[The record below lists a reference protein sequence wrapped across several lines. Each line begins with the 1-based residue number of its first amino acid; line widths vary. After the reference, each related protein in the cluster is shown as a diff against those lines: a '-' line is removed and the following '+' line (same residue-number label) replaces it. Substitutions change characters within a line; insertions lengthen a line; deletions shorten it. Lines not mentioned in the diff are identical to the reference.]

1 MRTKHLFYTAAMAAL
16 FAACVNDDFETIGQ
30 QGNVANDGRPVAGNV
45 KLNFTEAGGANTR
58 LSYGGQGVGY
68 QWEATDEIGALLMD
82 NVKAHEGTWLEKYS
96 LISDIHTSF
105 RFTYDTEDKVWG
117 CDTKMLEGNY
127 FFAYP
132 WEDYDGR
139 REVAHSLMNQT
150 QEGIAPEV
158 RAESY
163 ADNQFFIGYSR
174 IMAGTKDTETL
185 NDVKM
190 VSLLGAIELR
200 IKNTG
205 TVAKHI
211 NKVVLSGNK
220 NISSVMTF
228 DPTTAA
234 YGTTA
239 DADKWNLQGTD
250 YDEWF
255 NYANY
260 EGDEAE
266 VEKYTTNGTKPV
278 YNIESGDEYSYIEAL
293 RSVAKAHTELNKEKS
308 VQITITG
315 KNRTLEPNAK
325 NTAYV
330 LIMCN
335 PLTKDQIES
344 EGLKLSIYT
353 DEGMVS
359 NIDLTKVHAESDDY
373 TVVTNKAITSV
384 GPSVS
389 NTVEIEIDNNSFVV
403 PETMEIFNGNDLEQ
417 FIKWSATVA
426 GERNNIA
433 ILQQD
438 VTFTPEMLTA
448 LKANKNT
455 SISIVSPDK
464 VDVKDR
470 AILTLD
476 KNLPA
481 NVLDEKQLS
490 FSATNY
496 KATPIVV
503 EGEVALTKK
512 SAEVASIE
520 VAEGATLTINDKD
533 AVVPDMQPGKRADYY
548 DIVNNGTLNIGA
560 NAVVAEEVNV
570 QNNATMT
577 VAADGDCKATVVN
590 TKNAVIENNGYMLN
604 VTNQA
609 DATIELGANAILRQS
624 TNEGLIK
631 TATGAQVSV
640 TGSAAGEIEYVS
652 GVKTI
657 VADNNTVS
665 TRVAGTTI
673 TKTTFDATKIGC
685 TISKLIV
692 GEGITTLAD
701 ATDTDYKYSFA
712 EVVLENNAELVV
724 GSTHTLAVTSEMT
737 VEGDATVNGNITA
750 TNVTVEEEG
759 TLVNNGKLA
768 TATFE
773 NNGAVENNGTVTTTS
788 GSVTGK
794 GSWKYNPVQKTED
807 PNAKTAKEEAML
819 KAVKI
824 WADSWDDFYAGKNYY
839 AGNPY
844 DYAKFY
850 ATAQVSNN
858 TWGNIIPTL
867 TAAGFKLEDLAKEPT
882 EFADMVTEMLDE
894 KKAAAEAVLYKENK
908 WNLTVAG
915 ENPVVAHE
923 DETEAMETMFTAVA
937 GMATDFGND
946 YVAAAY
952 VWSKNAQA
960 TAWSRFQEAKPTA
973 YVWTGC
979 TLDKAIELWA
989 EYAEVLTDGD
999 FGTYKYGAIT
1009 NPSTPTKAGT
1019 EYAEKLANWI
1029 VAVMNGNNTGFVKN
1043 AQDAITNLGLDKVAE
1058 ITTLKKYTNAQV
1070 SALDVTLTVTD

>member
-30 QGNVANDGRPVAGNV
+30 QGNVANDGRPVVGNV
-45 KLNFTEAGGANTR
+45 KLNFTQDGEADTR

-163 ADNQFFIGYSR
+163 ANNQFFIGYSR

-211 NKVVLSGNK
+211 NKVVLSGNE

-228 DPTTAA
+228 DPTNAP
-234 YGTTA
+234 YGTEA
-239 DADKWNLQGTD
+239 DADKWNLQETGYTN
-250 YDEWF
+250 WF

-260 EGDEAE
+260 EGDDAE
-266 VEKYTTNGTKPV
+266 VEKYMTNGTKPV
-278 YNIESGDEYSYIEAL
+278 YNIETGDKYSYIEAL
-293 RSVAKAHTELNKEKS
+293 RRVAKAHTELNKEKS

-315 KNRTLEPNAK
+315 EDRTLEPNAK

-335 PLTKDQIES
+335 PLKKEQVK

-359 NIDLTKVHAESDDY
+359 NIDLTKVHAESEDY
-373 TVVTNKAITSV
+373 TVVTNKAIEEVS
-384 GPSVS
+384 PSVS

-403 PETMEIFNGNDLEQ
+403 PQTMEIFNSNDLEQ
-417 FIKWSATVA
+417 FIKWGTSVA

-438 VTFTPEMLTA
+438 VTFTPEMLAA

-464 VDVKDR
+464 VDVENR

-490 FSATNY
+490 FSATGY

-512 SAEVASIE
+512 SAKVASIE
-520 VAEGATLTINDKD
+520 VAKGATLTINDKD
-533 AVVPDMQPGKRADYY
+533 AVVPDMQPGVSTDYY
-548 DIVNNGTLNIGA
+548 SIVNNGSLNIGA
-560 NAVVAEEVNV
+560 DAVVAENVHV

-577 VAADGDCKATVVN
+577 VAADGDCKASVVN
-590 TKNAVIENNGYMLN
+590 TKDAVIENNGYMLN

-609 DATIELGANAILRQS
+609 NATIKLGANAILRQS

-701 ATDTDYKYSFA
+701 ATDTAYEYSFK

-724 GSTHTLAVTSEMT
+724 GSTHKLSVTNMT

-824 WADSWDDFYAGKNYY
+824 WADSWDDFYAGKTYY
-839 AGNPY
+839 AGDPY

-850 ATAQVSNN
+850 AAAQVSGN

-894 KKAAAEAVLYKENK
+894 KKATAEAVLYKEKK
-908 WNLTVAG
+908 WSLEVAG

-923 DETEAMETMFTAVA
+923 GEKEAMETMFTAVA
-937 GMATDFGND
+937 GMADRFNNDRFNND

-960 TAWSRFQEAKPTA
+960 TAWSRFQEANPTA

-989 EYAEVLTDGD
+989 EYSDVITSIKENRYAADEDAT
-999 FGTYKYGAIT
+999 GTGT
-1009 NPSTPTKAGT
+1009 N
-1019 EYAEKLANWI
+1019 YAESLGDWI
-1029 VAVMNGNNTGFVKN
+1029 IAVMNLEKAGFAGS
-1043 AQDAITNLGLDKVAE
+1043 AQDDITDLKLNEVSAINN
-1058 ITTLKKYTNAQV
+1058 LKKYTNAQV
-1070 SALDVTLTVTD
+1070 NALDETLTVSD

>member
-228 DPTTAA
+228 DPTTAT

-239 DADKWNLQGTD
+239 DADKWNLQEAG
-250 YDEWF
+250 YDKWF

-315 KNRTLEPNAK
+315 ENRTLEPNAK

-455 SISIVSPDK
+455 SISIVSPND
-464 VDVKDR
+464 VDVRDR

-503 EGEVALTKK
+503 EGEVALTKESTK
-512 SAEVASIE
+512 VASIE

-533 AVVPDMQPGKRADYY
+533 AVVPNMQPGESADYY

-560 NAVVAEEVNV
+560 DAVVAEEVDV

-577 VAADGDCKATVVN
+577 IAADGDCKATVVN
-590 TKNAVIENNGYMLN
+590 TKDAVIKNNGYMLN

-657 VADNNTVS
+657 VADDNTVS

-701 ATDTDYKYSFA
+701 ATDTAYEYSFK

-724 GSTHTLAVTSEMT
+724 GSTHKLSVTNMT

-794 GSWKYNPVQKTED
+794 GTWKYNPAQKPED
-807 PNAKTAKEEAML
+807 PNAKTDREEAMYT
-819 KAVKI
+819 AI
-824 WADSWDDFYAGKNYY
+824 ETWAKNWSSWRTSATQYY
-839 AGNPY
+839 DGNPY
-844 DYAKFY
+844 DYTKFVATYNANEEWLGKKAEILEDYFNATEIAADAKTAPAEFTSQMNAY
-850 ATAQVSNN
+850 LKTQETAAKAALFNEDGSWKIDFSAINNATANKNKS
-858 TWGNIIPTL
+858 
-867 TAAGFKLEDLAKEPT
+867 AAEDLMCAYLNEAAQISSNFSEDAK
-882 EFADMVTEMLDE
+882 V
-894 KKAAAEAVLYKENK
+894 
-908 WNLTVAG
+908 
-915 ENPVVAHE
+915 
-923 DETEAMETMFTAVA
+923 
-937 GMATDFGND
+937 
-946 YVAAAY
+946 AAY
-952 VWSKNAQA
+952 VWSVKS
-960 TAWSRFQEAKPTA
+960 TAFDAMIAEYPAA
-973 YVWTGC
+973 YIWTEC
-979 TLDKAIELWA
+979 TLDKM
-989 EYAEVLTDGD
+989 LTVWKDYKALT
-999 FGTYKYGAIT
+999 GTGISDNKYE
-1009 NPSTPTKAGT
+1009 STPANTKT
-1019 EYAEKLANWI
+1019 DKDYAEKL
-1029 VAVMNGNNTGFVKN
+1029 VAWTIAVLNATGGSVAD
-1043 AQDAITNLGLDKVAE
+1043 AQAE
-1058 ITTLKKYTNAQV
+1058 IKAAGITIKNVNTLSGFTNEQV
-1070 SALDVTLTVTD
+1070 NALDNELEVAD

>member
-30 QGNVANDGRPVAGNV
+30 QGNVANDGRPVVGNV
-45 KLNFTEAGGANTR
+45 KLNFTEAGDADTR

-82 NVKAHEGTWLEKYS
+82 NVKDHEGTWLEKYS

-105 RFTYDTEDKVWG
+105 RFTYDTEEKVWG

-150 QEGIAPEV
+150 QEGIGAEV

-174 IMAGTKDTETL
+174 IKAGTKDTETL

-190 VSLLGAIELR
+190 VSLLGAVELR

-220 NISSVMTF
+220 YISSVMTF
-228 DPTTAA
+228 DPTTAT
-234 YGTTA
+234 YGTTG
-239 DADKWNLQGTD
+239 DADKWNLQGTG
-250 YDEWF
+250 YSNWF

-260 EGDEAE
+260 EGEEAKA
-266 VEKYTTNGTKPV
+266 EKYTANGTEFV
-278 YNIESGDEYSYIEAL
+278 YNIETGDKYSYIEAL

-315 KNRTLEPNAK
+315 EDRTLEPNAK

-335 PLTKDQIES
+335 PLTAEQIKE
-344 EGLKLSIYT
+344 EGLMLSIYT

-373 TVVTNKAITSV
+373 TVVTNKAIEAI
-384 GPSVS
+384 GPSVA

-417 FIKWSATVA
+417 FIKWGTTVA
-426 GERNNIA
+426 GERKNIA

-438 VTFTPEMLTA
+438 VTFTPEMLAA

-455 SISIVSPDK
+455 SISIVSPNGTG
-464 VDVKDR
+464 VEDR
-470 AILTLD
+470 AVLTLD
-476 KNLPA
+476 KDLPA

-490 FSATNY
+490 FSAEGYTDS
-496 KATPIVV
+496 PIIV
-503 EGEVALTKK
+503 EGEVALTKE
-512 SAEVASIE
+512 SAKVASIE

-533 AVVPDMQPGKRADYY
+533 AVVPESREENGLF
-548 DIVNNGTLNIGA
+548 DIVNNGALNIGA
-560 NAVVAEEVNV
+560 AAVVSDKVKV

-577 VAADGDCKATVVN
+577 VAADGDCKANVIN
-590 TKNAVIENNGYMLN
+590 TKDAVINNNGYMLN
-604 VTNQA
+604 VTNQKE
-609 DATIELGANAILRQS
+609 ATIQLGANAILRQS
-624 TNEGLIK
+624 SNEGLIK

-640 TGSAAGEIEYVS
+640 TGNEDGEIEYVS

-701 ATDTDYKYSFA
+701 ATDTAYEYSFK

-724 GSTHTLAVTSEMT
+724 GSTHKLSVTNMT

-759 TLVNNGKLA
+759 TLVNNGVM
-768 TATFE
+768 TTTIFE
-773 NNGAVENNGTVTTTS
+773 NNGAVENNNVIM
-788 GSVTGK
+788 VDRYDGK
-794 GSWKYNPVQKTED
+794 GSWKYNPMNESKAAFKAALKEAVKVFI
-807 PNAKTAKEEAML
+807 NGAKTYERDGYTVTLKGFTTVLAGDWAKGQQAMITL
-819 KAVKI
+819 NSTYADDVKALTQSDLDEAVKTLQSENKTALITLLGKATVATDNILYNTKDAANATTGVTSAYSVFRDNVLKRNTTAISAGIADADLVVLNAANALEAADIDDALAKAGESEAYI
-824 WADSWDDFYAGKNYY
+824 WAETTC
-839 AGNPY
+839 PLY
-844 DYAKFY
+844 D
-850 ATAQVSNN
+850 V
-858 TWGNIIPTL
+858 
-867 TAAGFKLEDLAKEPT
+867 
-882 EFADMVTEMLDE
+882 M
-894 KKAAAEAVLYKENK
+894 
-908 WNLTVAG
+908 
-915 ENPVVAHE
+915 
-923 DETEAMETMFTAVA
+923 AVA
-937 GMATDFGND
+937 LSESIADWNAALELRDTD
-946 YVAAAY
+946 
-952 VWSKNAQA
+952 
-960 TAWSRFQEAKPTA
+960 
-973 YVWTGC
+973 
-979 TLDKAIELWA
+979 EL
-989 EYAEVLTDGD
+989 
-999 FGTYKYGAIT
+999 
-1009 NPSTPTKAGT
+1009 S
-1019 EYAEKLANWI
+1019 
-1029 VAVMNGNNTGFVKN
+1029 
-1043 AQDAITNLGLDKVAE
+1043 E
-1058 ITTLKKYTNAQV
+1058 ITDLNTLKKWISAVRTTNNTASILTPAKTVVEKYGSKYNSWNYEAAQFNAV
-1070 SALDVTLTVTD
+1070 KTELEK

>member
-30 QGNVANDGRPVAGNV
+30 QGNVANDGRPVVGNV
-45 KLNFTEAGGANTR
+45 KLNFIEAGGADTR
-58 LSYGGQGVGY
+58 LSYDSQQGGY

-105 RFTYDTEDKVWG
+105 RFTYDTEEKVWG

-150 QEGIAPEV
+150 QEGIGAEV

-174 IMAGTKDTETL
+174 IKAGTTDKETL

-190 VSLLGAIELR
+190 VSLLGAIQLQ

-228 DPTTAA
+228 DPTDAA
-234 YGTTA
+234 YVNPD
-239 DADKWNLQGTD
+239 DANKNWNLVNTKLPTAWGASTEA
-250 YDEWF
+250 YF

-266 VEKYTTNGTKPV
+266 VEKYRTDGTEPV

-315 KNRTLEPNAK
+315 ENRTLEPGGK

-335 PLTKDQIES
+335 PLTKEQI
-344 EGLKLSIYT
+344 GNDLKLSIYT
-353 DEGMVS
+353 DEGVVS
-359 NIDLTKVHAESDDY
+359 NIDLTNIHAESDDY
-373 TVVTNKAITSV
+373 TVVTNKAIEAI
-384 GPSVS
+384 GPDVP
-389 NTVEIEIDNNSFVV
+389 NTVQIEIDNNSFVV
-403 PETMEIFNGNDLEQ
+403 PKTMEIFNSNDLEQ
-417 FIKWSATVA
+417 FIKWNTTVA
-426 GERNNIA
+426 GVRNNIA

-438 VTFTPEMLTA
+438 VTFTPEMLAA

-455 SISIVSPDK
+455 SISIVSPDE

-496 KATPIVV
+496 RATPIVV
-503 EGEVALTKK
+503 EGEVALTKE
-512 SAEVASIE
+512 SAKVASIE
-520 VAEGATLTINDKD
+520 VAEGATLAINDKD
-533 AVVPDMQPGKRADYY
+533 AVVPNMQPGESADYY
-548 DIVNNGTLNIGA
+548 DIVNNGSLNIGA
-560 NAVVAEEVNV
+560 DAVVAEDVHV

-577 VAADGDCKATVVN
+577 VAADGDCKASVVN
-590 TKNAVIENNGYMLN
+590 TKDAVIKNNGYMLN

-701 ATDTDYKYSFA
+701 ATDTAYEYSFK

-724 GSTHTLAVTSEMT
+724 GSTHKLSVTNMT

-759 TLVNNGKLA
+759 TLVNNGVM
-768 TATFE
+768 TTTIFE
-773 NNGAVENNGTVTTTS
+773 NNGAVENNNVIM
-788 GSVTGK
+788 VDKYDGK
-794 GSWKYNPVQKTED
+794 GSWKYNPMNES
-807 PNAKTAKEEAML
+807 KTAFKTALKE
-819 KAVKI
+819 AVKVFINEADTYKNGGYTVTLKGFTTVLSGKWAEGKPAMVTLNSTYADDVKALTQSDLDEAVKTLQSENKTALITLLGKATVATDNILYDTKDAANATTGVTSAYSVFRDNVLKRNTTAISAGIADADLVVLNAANALEAADIDDALAKAGEGEAYI
-824 WADSWDDFYAGKNYY
+824 WAETTC
-839 AGNPY
+839 PLY
-844 DYAKFY
+844 D
-850 ATAQVSNN
+850 V
-858 TWGNIIPTL
+858 
-867 TAAGFKLEDLAKEPT
+867 
-882 EFADMVTEMLDE
+882 M
-894 KKAAAEAVLYKENK
+894 
-908 WNLTVAG
+908 
-915 ENPVVAHE
+915 
-923 DETEAMETMFTAVA
+923 AVA
-937 GMATDFGND
+937 LSESIADWNAALELRDTD
-946 YVAAAY
+946 
-952 VWSKNAQA
+952 
-960 TAWSRFQEAKPTA
+960 
-973 YVWTGC
+973 
-979 TLDKAIELWA
+979 EL
-989 EYAEVLTDGD
+989 
-999 FGTYKYGAIT
+999 
-1009 NPSTPTKAGT
+1009 S
-1019 EYAEKLANWI
+1019 
-1029 VAVMNGNNTGFVKN
+1029 
-1043 AQDAITNLGLDKVAE
+1043 E
-1058 ITTLKKYTNAQV
+1058 ITDLNTLKKWISAVRTTNNTASILTPAKTVVEKYGSKYNSWNYEAAQFNAV
-1070 SALDVTLTVTD
+1070 KTELEK

>member
-1 MRTKHLFYTAAMAAL
+1 MAAL

-30 QGNVANDGRPVAGNV
+30 QGNVANDGRPVVGNV
-45 KLNFTEAGGANTR
+45 KLNFTEAGGADTR
-58 LSYGGQGVGY
+58 LSYDSQQGGY

-105 RFTYDTEDKVWG
+105 RFTYDTEEKVWG

-150 QEGIAPEV
+150 QEGIGAEV

-190 VSLLGAIELR
+190 VSLLGAIQLQ
-200 IKNTG
+200 ITNTG
-205 TVAKHI
+205 TVPYHI
-211 NKVVLSGNK
+211 NKVVLSGNE

-228 DPTTAA
+228 DPTEAA
-234 YGTTA
+234 YGK
-239 DADKWNLQGTD
+239 DGKWSLTGTG
-250 YDEWF
+250 YAGWF

-260 EGDEAE
+260 EGNEIDVYDDDADPL
-266 VEKYTTNGTKPV
+266 VPV
-278 YNIESGDEYSYIEAL
+278 YNIETGDEYSYIEAL
-293 RSVAKAHTELNKEKS
+293 RSVAKPHPTLNTEKS

-315 KNRTLEPNAK
+315 EDRTLEPNQK

-335 PLTKDQIES
+335 PLTKDQIVKTTTANATTNTK
-344 EGLKLSIYT
+344 GLYLSIYT
-353 DEGMVS
+353 DEGIVR
-359 NIDLTKVHAESDDY
+359 NIDLTNIHAESADY
-373 TVVTNKAITSV
+373 TVVTDNDIEEIGPNK
-384 GPSVS
+384 P
-389 NTVEIEIDNNSFVV
+389 NTVKIQIDDNSFVV
-403 PETMEIFNGNDLEQ
+403 PQTMQVFNANDLLQ
-417 FIKWSATVA
+417 FIKWNAENVE

-438 VTFTPEMLTA
+438 VTFTPEMLAA

-464 VDVKDR
+464 VDVKNR

-490 FSATNY
+490 FSATGY

-512 SAEVASIE
+512 SAKVASIE

-533 AVVPDMQPGKRADYY
+533 AVVPDMQPGVSTDYY
-548 DIVNNGTLNIGA
+548 DIVNNGSLNIGA
-560 NAVVAEEVNV
+560 DAVVAENVHV

-577 VAADGDCKATVVN
+577 VAADGDCKANVVN
-590 TKNAVIENNGYMLN
+590 TKDAVIKNNGYMLN

-657 VADNNTVS
+657 VADDNTVS

-701 ATDTDYKYSFA
+701 ATDTAYEYSFK

-724 GSTHTLAVTSEMT
+724 GSTHKLSVTNMT

-794 GSWKYNPVQKTED
+794 GTWKYNPAQKPED
-807 PNAKTAKEEAML
+807 PNAKTDREEAMYT
-819 KAVKI
+819 AI
-824 WADSWDDFYAGKNYY
+824 ETWAKNWSSWRTSATQYY
-839 AGNPY
+839 DGNPY
-844 DYAKFY
+844 DYTKFVATYNANEEWLGKKAEILEDYFNATEIAADAKTGPAEFTSQMN
-850 ATAQVSNN
+850 AFLKTQE
-858 TWGNIIPTL
+858 
-867 TAAGFKLEDLAKEPT
+867 TAAK
-882 EFADMVTEMLDE
+882 
-894 KKAAAEAVLYKENK
+894 AVLYNEDGSWKIDFSAINNPTVNK
-908 WNLTVAG
+908 DESAAG
-915 ENPVVAHE
+915 DLMCAYLNE
-923 DETEAMETMFTAVA
+923 DAQITSTFS
-937 GMATDFGND
+937 GNAK
-946 YVAAAY
+946 VAAY
-952 VWSKNAQA
+952 VWSVKSAA
-960 TAWSRFQEAKPTA
+960 FDAMIKKYPAA
-973 YVWTGC
+973 YIWTEC
-979 TLDKAIELWA
+979 TLDEM
-989 EYAEVLTDGD
+989 LTVWKDYQALTGD
-999 FGTYKYGAIT
+999 NIDANKYENTSTNTGAG
-1009 NPSTPTKAGT
+1009 K
-1019 EYAEKLANWI
+1019 EYAEKLVKWTTAVLNATGGS
-1029 VAVMNGNNTGFVKN
+1029 VAD
-1043 AQDAITNLGLDKVAE
+1043 AQAE
-1058 ITTLKKYTNAQV
+1058 IKAAGITIKNVNTLSGFTNEQV
-1070 SALDVTLTVTD
+1070 NALDNELEVAD

>member
-30 QGNVANDGRPVAGNV
+30 QGNVANDGRPVVGNV
-45 KLNFTEAGGANTR
+45 KLNFTEAGGADTR
-58 LSYGGQGVGY
+58 LSYDSQQGGY

-105 RFTYDTEDKVWG
+105 RFTYDTEEKVWG

-150 QEGIAPEV
+150 QEGIGAEV

-190 VSLLGAIELR
+190 VSLLGAIQLQ
-200 IKNTG
+200 ITNTG
-205 TVAKHI
+205 TVPYHI
-211 NKVVLSGNK
+211 NKVVLSGNE

-228 DPTTAA
+228 DPTEAA
-234 YGTTA
+234 YGKNG
-239 DADKWNLQGTD
+239 KWSLTGTG
-250 YDEWF
+250 YAGWF

-260 EGDEAE
+260 EGNEIDVYDDDADPL
-266 VEKYTTNGTKPV
+266 VPV
-278 YNIESGDEYSYIEAL
+278 YNIETGDEYSYIEAL
-293 RSVAKAHTELNKEKS
+293 RSVAKPHPTLNTEKS

-315 KNRTLEPNAK
+315 EDRTLEPNQK

-335 PLTKDQIES
+335 PLTKDQIVKTTTANATTNTK
-344 EGLKLSIYT
+344 GLYLSIYT
-353 DEGMVS
+353 DEGIVR
-359 NIDLTKVHAESDDY
+359 NIDLTNIHAESADY
-373 TVVTNKAITSV
+373 TVVTDNDIEEIGPNK
-384 GPSVS
+384 P
-389 NTVEIEIDNNSFVV
+389 NTVKIQIDDNSFVV
-403 PETMEIFNGNDLEQ
+403 PQTMQVFNANDLLQ
-417 FIKWSATVA
+417 FIKWNAENVE

-438 VTFTPEMLTA
+438 VTFTPEMLAA

-464 VDVKDR
+464 VDVKNR

-490 FSATNY
+490 FSATGY

-503 EGEVALTKK
+503 EGEVALTKE
-512 SAEVASIE
+512 SAKVASIE

-533 AVVPDMQPGKRADYY
+533 AVVPDMQPGVSTDYY
-548 DIVNNGTLNIGA
+548 GIVNNGSLNIGA
-560 NAVVAEEVNV
+560 DAVVAENVHV

-577 VAADGDCKATVVN
+577 VAADGDCKANVVN
-590 TKNAVIENNGYMLN
+590 TKDAVIKNNGYMLN

-624 TNEGLIK
+624 SNEGLIK

-701 ATDTDYKYSFA
+701 ATDTAYEYSFK

-724 GSTHTLAVTSEMT
+724 GSTHKLSVTNMT

-750 TNVTVEEEG
+750 TNVTVEEKG
-759 TLVNNGKLA
+759 TLVNNGVI
-768 TATFE
+768 TTTIFE
-773 NNGAVENNGTVTTTS
+773 NNGAVENNNVIM
-788 GSVTGK
+788 VDRYDGK
-794 GSWKYNPVQKTED
+794 GSWKYNPMNESK
-807 PNAKTAKEEAML
+807 AAFKAALKE
-819 KAVKI
+819 AVKVFINGADTYKKNGYTVILKGFTDVLASDWAEGQQAMITLNSTYADDVKALTQSDLDEAVKTLQSENKEALITLLGGATVETDSKLYDTKDAADATTGVTSAYSVFRSNVLKQNTNNISAGIARADLVVLNAANALGATDIDNALAEAGESEAYI
-824 WADSWDDFYAGKNYY
+824 WADKTC
-839 AGNPY
+839 PLY
-844 DYAKFY
+844 D
-850 ATAQVSNN
+850 V
-858 TWGNIIPTL
+858 
-867 TAAGFKLEDLAKEPT
+867 
-882 EFADMVTEMLDE
+882 M
-894 KKAAAEAVLYKENK
+894 
-908 WNLTVAG
+908 
-915 ENPVVAHE
+915 
-923 DETEAMETMFTAVA
+923 AVA
-937 GMATDFGND
+937 LSESIDDWNAALKLDTDL
-946 YVAAAY
+946 
-952 VWSKNAQA
+952 Q
-960 TAWSRFQEAKPTA
+960 
-973 YVWTGC
+973 
-979 TLDKAIELWA
+979 
-989 EYAEVLTDGD
+989 
-999 FGTYKYGAIT
+999 
-1009 NPSTPTKAGT
+1009 
-1019 EYAEKLANWI
+1019 
-1029 VAVMNGNNTGFVKN
+1029 
-1043 AQDAITNLGLDKVAE
+1043 AITNLTSLKAWISAVR
-1058 ITTLKKYTNAQV
+1058 TTNNTASILTPAKTVVEKYGSKYNSWEYEKTQFDAV
-1070 SALDVTLTVTD
+1070 KAKLEE